1 MKKSDIIEK
10 LKNNV
15 KKASELNKEEYEVLK
30 QARSQGAVEY
40 MCLSDNGNV
49 KWKRVDRWER
59 LYKWEKYRIISDYK
73 DPDDGPYFNNYRP
86 NCSLL

>member
-10 LKNNV
+10 LKTNV
-15 KKASELNKEEYEVLK
+15 KKASELNEEEYEVLK
-30 QARSQGAVEY
+30 QARSQGAVEC
-40 MCLSDNGNV
+40 MHMSDDNP

-59 LYKWEKYRIISDYK
+59 LFKWERYRIISDYK